1 MPAMHDNNCNCFC
14 REDYEVN
21 YFVSGKGRLE
31 AYDPDCRFADDFA
44 SFNGVERFRNN
55 VSNLGGLT

>member
-1 MPAMHDNNCNCFC
+1 MAR

-21 YFVSGKGRLE
+21 YFVSGKGRLA
-31 AYDPDCRFADDFA
+31 AYDPNCRFADDFA
-44 SFNGVERFRNN
+44 SFNGVDRFRNN